1 MADGRGPRLLFIKVR
16 GNEARRG
23 EAKKGLLVRSAFQP
37 EGALLL
43 LLLHLLPHSQPPQS
57 LSVKGGGGR
66 GEEAHIIYLFDSA
79 LPQRIWSPAKHYLQG
94 GRVHEG
100 GRERVGCGSHLGH

>member
-1 MADGRGPRLLFIKVR
+1 MTDGRGPRLLFIKVR

-37 EGALLL
+37 EGAL
-43 LLLHLLPHSQPPQS
+43 LLPHSQPPQS

-100 GRERVGCGSHLGH
+100 GRGLGLGPT